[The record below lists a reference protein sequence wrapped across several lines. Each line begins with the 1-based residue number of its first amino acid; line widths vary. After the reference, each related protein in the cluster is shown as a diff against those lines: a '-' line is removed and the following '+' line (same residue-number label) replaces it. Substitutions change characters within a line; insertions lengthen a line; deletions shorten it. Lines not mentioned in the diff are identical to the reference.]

1 MSTRSR
7 TDAYY
12 TKWKEPE
19 KDIGFYTYKNIQISA
34 SDPRRDL
41 CHVGYT
47 FFLSDEVKALIRNYL
62 LEYVSE
68 HRDQAWSGD
77 NHNTN
82 KIVSDDEVT
91 KMVDY
96 MMSHFNERIFVA
108 VIHINQKQGNNF
120 NTKIKLLKN
129 WFEKEQTLDRRVT
142 LTNIDIELLG
152 GKGTVFNI
160 GMRIAV
166 DLKAYYVT
174 LANSSNRK
182 LYNVRTHIASIAN
195 KLFPTD
201 KVEINYDVSQG
212 S

>member
-1 MSTRSR
+1 MSATRIR
-7 TDAYY
+7 TTAYY
-12 TKWKEPE
+12 TKWRNPDQEV
-19 KDIGFYTYKNIQISA
+19 GFYTYKNIQISA

-47 FFLSDEVKALIRNYL
+47 FFLSDEAKSLIRDYL
-62 LEYVSE
+62 LDYVSN
-68 HRDQAWSGD
+68 HRAQAWAGK
-77 NHNTN
+77 NTE
-82 KIVSDDEVT
+82 KLVTDDEVVQ
-91 KMVDY
+91 MVDY
-96 MMSHFNERIFVA
+96 MMSHLNERIFVA
-108 VIHINQKQGNNF
+108 VIHINQIQGNY
-120 NTKIKLLKN
+120 TSKIKHLKN

-142 LTNIDIELLG
+142 LTNIDVELMG

-160 GMRIAV
+160 GMRVAV

-182 LYNVRTHIASIAN
+182 SYNVRTHTASIAD

-201 KVEINYDVSQG
+201 KVEIQYDVSQG